1 MPSFEI
7 DTPQLVIEPS
17 GSLQVGISN
26 SANQARTCRLEI
38 AAEDA
43 EAAGWIAIS
52 PWQER
57 NLQPNERSEITLSLT
72 LPPGASAGPR
82 RFRLLAVEV
91 SNPDEDVARSPDF
104 RFEVPGSGGGG
115 KLPLWPFIAAGV
127 AALLLVI
134 GVGAYLFWPAGTAQV
149 PGLSGLTLTAAEA
162 RLEAEDLAVGQ
173 VDRRESGGVTPG
185 TVLAQNPGEGVEL
198 APGSAVALTVA
209 TEPARAEVPNL
220 VGLSQDKA
228 RNVLRARG
236 LRMGGTETRESG
248 SVAPGTVLA
257 QNPGEGVELAPGSAV
272 ALTVATEPARAE
284 VPNLVGLSQDRARNV
299 LRDRGLRMGGT
310 ETRESGSVAPG
321 TVLAQNP
328 GEGVELAPGSAVALT
343 VATEPAR
350 AEVPNL
356 VGLSQDKARNVLRAR
371 GLRMGGIATRE
382 SGSAVPGTVLAQ
394 NPGEGAE
401 LAPGS
406 AVAVV
411 LAAAPRVTVDEDC
424 IRHNPGNIAAK
435 QIGGRWKIVDG
446 SHWMMDF
453 GTDADSAKKVLAV
466 LKAYGADRICYVS
479 RPQPPMMYILNGDSA
494 PSATAATRQRLA
506 AAGLGREDCIGFD
519 PATLDLESGGAGV
532 TLVSDRSRMI
542 RFRNMDEAKKAML
555 VIRKHGFTRQCFVGR
570 PNPEFKY
577 FLR

>member
-38 AAEDA
+38 ASEDA

-72 LPPGASAGPR
+72 LPPGAAAGPR

-149 PGLSGLTLTAAEA
+149 PGLSGLTLAAAEA
-162 RLEAEDLAVGQ
+162 RLEAEDLAVGR
-173 VDRRESGGVTPG
+173 VDR
-185 TVLAQNPGEGVEL
+185 
-198 APGSAVALTVA
+198 
-209 TEPARAEVPNL
+209 
-220 VGLSQDKA
+220 
-228 RNVLRARG
+228 
-236 LRMGGTETRESG
+236 RESG

-257 QNPGEGVELAPGSAV
+257 QDPGEGAELAPGSEV

-310 ETRESGSVAPG
+310 ATRESGSVAPG
-321 TVLAQNP
+321 TVLAQ
-328 GEGVELAPGSAVALT
+328 
-343 VATEPAR
+343 
-350 AEVPNL
+350 
-356 VGLSQDKARNVLRAR
+356 D
-371 GLRMGGIATRE
+371 
-382 SGSAVPGTVLAQ
+382 
-394 NPGEGAE
+394 PGEGAE

-446 SHWMMDF
+446 SHWMLDF

-479 RPQPPMMYILNGDSA
+479 RPQPPMMYILNGDRA
-494 PSATAATRQRLA
+494 PIRTPATRLQLMT
-506 AAGLGREDCIGFD
+506 AGLVREDCIGFD

-532 TLVSDRSRMI
+532 TLVNDRSRMI

>member
-38 AAEDA
+38 ASEDA

-72 LPPGASAGPR
+72 LPPGAAAGPR

-134 GVGAYLFWPAGTAQV
+134 GVGAYLFWPVGTAQV
-149 PGLSGLTLTAAEA
+149 PGLSGLTLAAAEA
-162 RLEAEDLAVGQ
+162 RLEAEDLAVGR
-173 VDRRESGGVTPG
+173 VDRRESGSVTPG
-185 TVLAQNPGEGVEL
+185 TVLAQDPGEGAEL

-228 RNVLRARG
+228 RNVLRDRG

-299 LRDRGLRMGGT
+299 LRARGLRMGGT
-310 ETRESGSVAPG
+310 ATRESGSVAPG
-321 TVLAQNP
+321 TVLAQDP
-328 GEGVELAPGSAVALT
+328 GEGV
-343 VATEPAR
+343 
-350 AEVPNL
+350 
-356 VGLSQDKARNVLRAR
+356 
-371 GLRMGGIATRE
+371 
-382 SGSAVPGTVLAQ
+382 
-394 NPGEGAE
+394 E

-446 SHWMMDF
+446 SHWMLDF

-479 RPQPPMMYILNGDSA
+479 RPQPPMMYILNGDRA
-494 PSATAATRQRLA
+494 PIRTPATRLQLMT
-506 AAGLGREDCIGFD
+506 AGLVREDCIGFD

-532 TLVSDRSRMI
+532 TLVSDRGRMI

>member
-1 MPSFEI
+1 M
-7 DTPQLVIEPS
+7 
-17 GSLQVGISN
+17 
-26 SANQARTCRLEI
+26 
-38 AAEDA
+38 
-43 EAAGWIAIS
+43 
-52 PWQER
+52 
-57 NLQPNERSEITLSLT
+57 
-72 LPPGASAGPR
+72 
-82 RFRLLAVEV
+82 
-91 SNPDEDVARSPDF
+91 ARSPDF

-149 PGLSGLTLTAAEA
+149 PGLSGLTLAAAEA
-162 RLEAEDLAVGQ
+162 RLE
-173 VDRRESGGVTPG
+173 
-185 TVLAQNPGEGVEL
+185 
-198 APGSAVALTVA
+198 
-209 TEPARAEVPNL
+209 
-220 VGLSQDKA
+220 
-228 RNVLRARG
+228 
-236 LRMGGTETRESG
+236 
-248 SVAPGTVLA
+248 
-257 QNPGEGVELAPGSAV
+257 
-272 ALTVATEPARAE
+272 
-284 VPNLVGLSQDRARNV
+284 
-299 LRDRGLRMGGT
+299 
-310 ETRESGSVAPG
+310 
-321 TVLAQNP
+321 
-328 GEGVELAPGSAVALT
+328 
-343 VATEPAR
+343 
-350 AEVPNL
+350 
-356 VGLSQDKARNVLRAR
+356 
-371 GLRMGGIATRE
+371 
-382 SGSAVPGTVLAQ
+382 
-394 NPGEGAE
+394 
-401 LAPGS
+401 
-406 AVAVV
+406 AVV

>member
-72 LPPGASAGPR
+72 LPPGAAAGPR

-149 PGLSGLTLTAAEA
+149 PGLSGLTLAAAEA
-162 RLEAEDLAVGQ
+162 RLEAEDLAVGR
-173 VDRRESGGVTPG
+173 VDRRESGSAAPG
-185 TVLAQNPGEGVEL
+185 TILAQDPGEGAEL

-228 RNVLRARG
+228 RNVLRDRG
-236 LRMGGTETRESG
+236 LRMGGTATRESG

-257 QNPGEGVELAPGSAV
+257 QNPGEG
-272 ALTVATEPARAE
+272 AE
-284 VPNLVGLSQDRARNV
+284 V
-299 LRDRGLRMGGT
+299 
-310 ETRESGSVAPG
+310 
-321 TVLAQNP
+321 
-328 GEGVELAPGSAVALT
+328 
-343 VATEPAR
+343 
-350 AEVPNL
+350 
-356 VGLSQDKARNVLRAR
+356 
-371 GLRMGGIATRE
+371 
-382 SGSAVPGTVLAQ
+382 
-394 NPGEGAE
+394 
-401 LAPGS
+401 APGS

-446 SHWMMDF
+446 SHWMLDF

>member
-38 AAEDA
+38 ASEDA

-72 LPPGASAGPR
+72 LPPGAAAGPR

-149 PGLSGLTLTAAEA
+149 PGLSGLTLAAAEA

-173 VDRRESGGVTPG
+173 VDRRESGSVTPG
-185 TVLAQNPGEGVEL
+185 TVLAQNPGEGAEL

-209 TEPARAEVPNL
+209 TEPARAGVPNL
-220 VGLSQDKA
+220 VGLSQDRA
-228 RNVLRARG
+228 RDVLRDRG
-236 LRMGGTETRESG
+236 LRMGGTATRESG

-257 QNPGEGVELAPGSAV
+257 Q
-272 ALTVATEPARAE
+272 
-284 VPNLVGLSQDRARNV
+284 D
-299 LRDRGLRMGGT
+299 
-310 ETRESGSVAPG
+310 
-321 TVLAQNP
+321 
-328 GEGVELAPGSAVALT
+328 
-343 VATEPAR
+343 
-350 AEVPNL
+350 
-356 VGLSQDKARNVLRAR
+356 
-371 GLRMGGIATRE
+371 
-382 SGSAVPGTVLAQ
+382 
-394 NPGEGAE
+394 PGEGAE

-446 SHWMMDF
+446 SHWMLDF

-506 AAGLGREDCIGFD
+506 AAGIGREDCIGFD
-519 PATLDLESGGAGV
+519 PETLDLDSGGAGV

>member
-38 AAEDA
+38 ASEDA

-72 LPPGASAGPR
+72 LPPGATAGPR

-134 GVGAYLFWPAGTAQV
+134 GVGSYLFWPAGTAQV
-149 PGLSGLTLTAAEA
+149 PGLSGLTLAAAEA

-173 VDRRESGGVTPG
+173 VDRRESGSAVPG
-185 TVLAQNPGEGVEL
+185 TVLAQDPGEGAEL
-198 APGSAVALTVA
+198 APGSEVALTVA

-220 VGLSQDKA
+220 VGLSQDRA
-228 RNVLRARG
+228 RNVLRDRG
-236 LRMGGTETRESG
+236 LRMGGTATRESGRVAPGTVLAQDPGEGAELALGSAVSLTVATEPARAGVPNLVGLSQDRARDVLRDRGLRMGGTATRESG

-284 VPNLVGLSQDRARNV
+284 VPNLVG
-299 LRDRGLRMGGT
+299 
-310 ETRESGSVAPG
+310 
-321 TVLAQNP
+321 
-328 GEGVELAPGSAVALT
+328 
-343 VATEPAR
+343 
-350 AEVPNL
+350 
-356 VGLSQDKARNVLRAR
+356 
-371 GLRMGGIATRE
+371 
-382 SGSAVPGTVLAQ
+382 
-394 NPGEGAE
+394 
-401 LAPGS
+401 
-406 AVAVV
+406 
-411 LAAAPRVTVDEDC
+411 
-424 IRHNPGNIAAK
+424 
-435 QIGGRWKIVDG
+435 
-446 SHWMMDF
+446 
-453 GTDADSAKKVLAV
+453 
-466 LKAYGADRICYVS
+466 
-479 RPQPPMMYILNGDSA
+479 
-494 PSATAATRQRLA
+494 
-506 AAGLGREDCIGFD
+506 
-519 PATLDLESGGAGV
+519 
-532 TLVSDRSRMI
+532 
-542 RFRNMDEAKKAML
+542 
-555 VIRKHGFTRQCFVGR
+555 
-570 PNPEFKY
+570 
-577 FLR
+577 